1 MSNGE
6 RPLTGGRSAA
16 ALLAAPLL
24 LAACTITPGGIYRP
38 RPAPPPQRAP
48 ERVVLVAPPIA
59 DFSGEWVLGGPGD
72 AAPGQARGQEQ
83 QRPGQARGRDQQPP
97 GQAQQP
103 PGQARGRDQQPP
115 GQAQQPPGQARG
127 RDQQPPGQAQQP
139 PGQARGRDQQPPGQ
153 ARDADQGPP
162 GQVRAE
168 QDALAAGAAPRL
180 RIVQDER
187 SLTIMREGAV
197 PLTLWFDG
205 RPVYFSGAR
214 GGTRGEVTGAW
225 EGRRFEVRWV
235 FYGERVATETYE
247 LNGDGT
253 RLTVRNRVA
262 EGRPEPRGE
271 VPRRLVYHRVG
282 QGRR

>member
-1 MSNGE
+1 MSIGQH
-6 RPLTGGRSAA
+6 PLTSGRAAA
-16 ALLAAPLL
+16 ALHAAPLL
-24 LAACTITPGGIYRP
+24 LAACTITPGGTYRP

-115 GQAQQPPGQARG
+115 GQA
-127 RDQQPPGQAQQP
+127 
-139 PGQARGRDQQPPGQ
+139 
-153 ARDADQGPP
+153 RDADQGPP

-187 SLTIMREGAV
+187 SLTITREGAV

-253 RLTVRNRVA
+253 RLTVKNRVA
-262 EGRPEPRGE
+262 EGPPEPRGE
-271 VPRRLVYHRVG
+271 VPRKLVYHRVG
-282 QGRR
+282 QGRP